1 MQKTL
6 TNGTITVKINISAE
20 MRPYT
25 FSITFENGLI
35 SEYPWQA
42 FSKYSDFN
50 ERIEFI
56 TYQY

>member
-20 MRPYT
+20 MRP
-25 FSITFENGLI
+25 
-35 SEYPWQA
+35 WQA